1 MPKNCLTYYLFI
13 IFFQVAFWFSF
24 CEENANC
31 KNKKNLLILL
41 VFLKAENQRDDH
53 NTQPWLVNALF
64 RYHGQIWIRTY
75 GVTILHLAKKIMLD
89 PRTWISKPDRS
100 SELWTLL
107 SLNKSRLNSKFSKI
121 PGFNWT
127 LWIHSNENPGL

>member
-1 MPKNCLTYYLFI
+1 MFNVLSIYY
-13 IFFQVAFWFSF
+13 FFSSCFLIQFLRRK
-24 CEENANC
+24 C
-31 KNKKNLLILL
+31 KLQNQKKNLLILL